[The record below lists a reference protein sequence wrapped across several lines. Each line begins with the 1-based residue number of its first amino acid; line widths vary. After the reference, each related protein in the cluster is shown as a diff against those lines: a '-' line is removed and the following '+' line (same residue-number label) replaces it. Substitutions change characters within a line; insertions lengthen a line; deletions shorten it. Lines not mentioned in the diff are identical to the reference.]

1 MKLRIL
7 CLVLLLGAC
16 DNPVA
21 RSLAP
26 SASRLDT
33 ADAALRGGSA
43 PVALQITGA
52 VLANSPNNVQALE
65 IQGDALTVIGQYDA
79 ARSAFETALQQDPS
93 SDRARIGLGR
103 LLLSTD
109 PARAE
114 KLFLEVHQRNP
125 RDTTALNNLGVARDL
140 QGHHEDA
147 QLAYRQAL
155 GISPDLNAATVNL
168 ALSLSK
174 SRRVSAPATRGSY
187 VSVPSAGSGAP
198 IPLTPAPGR

>member
-26 SASRLDT
+26 SSSGLNT

-43 PVALQITGA
+43 PVALQITSG

-65 IQGDALTVIGQYDA
+65 IQGDALTVMGQYDA
-79 ARSAFETALQQDPS
+79 ARVSFETALQRDRS

-109 PARAE
+109 RAMAE
-114 KLFLEVHQRNP
+114 TLFLEVHQRNP
-125 RDTTALNNLGVARDL
+125 RDTVALNNLGIARDL

-155 GISPDLNAATVNL
+155 GINPDMNAATVNL
-168 ALSLSK
+168 ALSLEK
-174 SRRVSAPATRGSY
+174 SRRVATPARRGSY
-187 VSVPSAGSGAP
+187 VSVPMAGAGAP
-198 IPLTPAPGR
+198 IPLTPSR